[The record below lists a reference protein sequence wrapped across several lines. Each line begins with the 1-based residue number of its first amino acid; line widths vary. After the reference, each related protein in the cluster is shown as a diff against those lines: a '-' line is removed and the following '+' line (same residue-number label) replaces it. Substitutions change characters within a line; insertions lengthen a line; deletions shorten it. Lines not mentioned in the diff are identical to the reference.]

1 MNAFYSDL
9 HSAVQQGKSIS
20 LVTAVDCLV
29 EFSGSYDML
38 IAQKAFQLDEEL
50 VPQIPSMRDFWRSLL
65 TAKPAQMPDLF
76 FQDTWWAFFDPMEHP
91 FPEGTLEK
99 LAAEEPMILATV
111 VAKAPS
117 NAELSGRKMLIDNA
131 GTVYGSLGHSG
142 ADAAVLEVAEAV
154 QLEGYPRLVEYTI
167 EGEDEQTIRILV
179 EPVN

>member
-1 MNAFYSDL
+1 MNAFYTDL
-9 HSAVQQGKSIS
+9 HSAVQQNKSIS

-38 IAQKAFQLDEEL
+38 IAQKAFQTEDEL
-50 VPQIPSMRDFWRSLL
+50 VAQTPSMREFWHSLM
-65 TAKPAQMPDLF
+65 TAKPAQLPDLF
-76 FQDTWWAFFDPMEHP
+76 FQDTWWAFFDPMVHP

-99 LAAEEPMILATV
+99 LAAEESMILATV

-117 NAELSGRKMLIDNA
+117 NAELSGRKMLVDHA
-131 GTVYGSLGHSG
+131 GTMYGSLGHPG

-154 QLEGYPRLVEYTI
+154 QLEGYPRLVEYTV
-167 EGEDEQTIRILV
+167 EGEDELTIRILV